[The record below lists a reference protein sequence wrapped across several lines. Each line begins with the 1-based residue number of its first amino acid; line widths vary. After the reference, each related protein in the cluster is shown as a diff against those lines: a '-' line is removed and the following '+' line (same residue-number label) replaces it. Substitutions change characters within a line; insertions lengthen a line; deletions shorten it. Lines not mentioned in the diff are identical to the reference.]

1 MNLRVAQTVILDLDL
16 MATLALLA
24 LVDPAPA
31 SMTLDPMALAT
42 LALDLMATSIIL
54 EALMISGLAPKD
66 HPR

>member
-1 MNLRVAQTVILDLDL
+1 MNLRVGQTVILDLDL

-54 EALMISGLAPKD
+54 EALMISALAPKD